1 MFLHEPARCFPQGK
15 PPGLPQE
22 SRRRPEKGRSA
33 CAAGTMQSSKPDMSQ
48 AAFLWGRTGVW
59 GEGQRQRTPIPSISF
74 SSFSSSQ
81 LSGGPRSPSRLWPAG
96 VTLLLQTSPLP
107 ASLPPC
113 RGARSKRG
121 DFRFRETNNQKI
133 REKRGVLRRQPST
146 VLFAR
151 ITQGIPRGC
160 KDPIDLMQGAGWV
173 LPHSIRESNF
183 QG

>member
-121 DFRFRETNNQKI
+121 DFRFRETNNQKN
-133 REKRGVLRRQPST
+133 KGKARRAPQAAQHRPLCSHFYT
-146 VLFAR
+146 GHPAR
-151 ITQGIPRGC
+151 LQGSHRPDAGC
-160 KDPIDLMQGAGWV
+160 WLGFTSF
-173 LPHSIRESNF
+173 H
-183 QG
+183 